1 MTQNFFASR
10 HHLRPQALLPS
21 VVPSGQQLTLGLAI
35 EILI

>member
-10 HHLRPQALLPS
+10 HHLRPHILLPS
-21 VVPSGQQLTLGLAI
+21 VVPSGQQIALGLAI

>member
-10 HHLRPQALLPS
+10 PHVLLPS
-21 VVPSGQQLTLGLAI
+21 VVPSQQLALGLGLAI